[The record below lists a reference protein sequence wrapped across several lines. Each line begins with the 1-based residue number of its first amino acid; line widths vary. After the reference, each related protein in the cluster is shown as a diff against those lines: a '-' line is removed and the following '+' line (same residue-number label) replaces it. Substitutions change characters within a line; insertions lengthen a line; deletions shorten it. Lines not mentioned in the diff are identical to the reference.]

1 MESPWAEGNSSPAA
15 DAIFLQNLQFSL
27 FLLTINIGVTM
38 NFIKNTLVGI
48 GAFTVIIGAMYLLKL
63 LLIDTLALTNDT
75 VETLFLFGALLF
87 LAPMFGELT
96 TNVWFKKQ
104 Q

>member
-1 MESPWAEGNSSPAA
+1 
-15 DAIFLQNLQFSL
+15 
-27 FLLTINIGVTM
+27 M

-48 GAFTVIIGAMYLLKL
+48 GAFTVIFGVMYALKYIM
-63 LLIDTLALTNDT
+63 IDTLALTSDT

-96 TNVWFKKQ
+96 TSVWFKKQ

>member
-1 MESPWAEGNSSPAA
+1 
-15 DAIFLQNLQFSL
+15 
-27 FLLTINIGVTM
+27 M

-48 GAFTVIIGAMYLLKL
+48 GAFTVIFGAMYLLKL
-63 LLIDTLALTNDT
+63 LLIDTLALTSDT

-96 TNVWFKKQ
+96 TSVWFKKQ